1 LALVFG
7 AAPTHHVR
15 MIRIILIAAVIVIA
29 IVVLRRLFGH
39 KPIEPFS
46 RQPPKQLPKDG
57 GTVTAE
63 IEGQELDIDPAVL
76 DEVRRLVDAGQKIE
90 AVKHLRNATGLGLT
104 EAKDVVDSLER
115 LKK

>member
-1 LALVFG
+1 MLKYIVIG
-7 AAPTHHVR
+7 IV
-15 MIRIILIAAVIVIA
+15 IIAAVIL
-29 IVVLRRLFGH
+29 LRRLFGH

-76 DEVRRLVDAGQKIE
+76 DEVRRLVDAGQKID
-90 AVKHLRNATGLGLT
+90 AIKHLREATGLGLT
-104 EAKDVVDSLER
+104 EAKQIVDNLAQI
-115 LKK
+115 KP